1 MYSTSTVCVGSG
13 RYNMWDRKLVS
24 DEAEVVS
31 FLPWLHIP
39 PSHLPNKSIEQLR
52 GGEGC
57 RGR

>member
-1 MYSTSTVCVGSG
+1 
-13 RYNMWDRKLVS
+13 MWDRKLVS

-57 RGR
+57 RGQ

>member
-1 MYSTSTVCVGSG
+1 MFHVYSCICTAGLCVCVCVRKVFWSG

-39 PSHLPNKSIEQLR
+39 FFTFV
-52 GGEGC
+52 
-57 RGR
+57 